1 MKEKKRKG
9 KELNKQLK
17 ETDEHTFLRCTHSMS
32 LQEGFLKKTYSP
44 LVECRSA
51 PVDNIILS

>member
-1 MKEKKRKG
+1 MKEKE

-17 ETDEHTFLRCTHSMS
+17 ETDEHTFLGCTHSMS

>member
-1 MKEKKRKG
+1 MKEKE

-17 ETDEHTFLRCTHSMS
+17 ETDEHTFHGCTHSMS

-44 LVECRSA
+44 LVECRPAS
-51 PVDNIILS
+51 VDNLILS